1 VPGAVL
7 DQDVTGL
14 EVHFGA
20 VVEFYVDLAGQD
32 EVDVDRVR
40 GMHAGV
46 VRLEHVEQAGD
57 VPLDLAGRGGR
68 VESWVAGA
76 DAW

>member
-1 VPGAVL
+1 VSGAAGAGDGD
-7 DQDVTGL
+7 DQHAGL
-14 EVHFGA
+14 VGLLRQA
-20 VVEFYVDLAGQD
+20 C
-32 EVDVDRVR
+32 RV
-40 GMHAGV
+40 HAGV